1 MLSQL
6 KRLSMEA
13 DGCYATDADL
23 AFLKTYFQSVQDR
36 ISAYEKIRDAEEA
49 IMDEADSTLMATNSK
64 VFHKGSQDYSDTC
77 RRDRKNTLR
86 YTATAMLFN
95 DLDRLR
101 DSLLLWQRTIIQAVK
116 DEQVSALTWQ
126 EMPGVLANHLS
137 PEETELMMP
146 GLRLNQALLH

>member
-6 KRLSMEA
+6 KQLSIDADGRYATEA
-13 DGCYATDADL
+13 DLT
-23 AFLKTYFQSVQDR
+23 FLKSYLQSAQDR
-36 ISAYEKIRDAEEA
+36 ISTYEKIRDAEDT
-49 IMDEADSTLMATNSK
+49 IMEEADTTLMAANPK

-86 YTATAMLFN
+86 HAAAAMLFN

-101 DSLLLWQRTIIQAVK
+101 DGLLLWQRTIVHAVK
-116 DEQVSALTWQ
+116 DEQASALTWQ

-137 PEETELMMP
+137 SEEAELLMP
-146 GLRLNQALLH
+146 ALRLNQALLN